1 MSVTDDEL
9 LLLSQFV
16 HSGYFAPSV
25 RFEEPTLRGLDLTDR
40 CVPALLAV
48 LQVGLFPGLAVL
60 DLTDCQ
66 LGDTSVCELCECLRL
81 HPAPLDLLLCGECLH
96 PF

>member
-60 DLTDCQ
+60 DLTDSEVQ
-66 LGDTSVCELCECLRL
+66 VV
-81 HPAPLDLLLCGECLH
+81 LCGGQLRYLKQQLAKETTEN
-96 PF
+96 

>member
-1 MSVTDDEL
+1 MSALLTDITCTL
-9 LLLSQFV
+9 L
-16 HSGYFAPSV
+16 
-25 RFEEPTLRGLDLTDR
+25 FEEPTLRGLDLTDR

-66 LGDTSVCELCECLRL
+66 LGDTSVCALCECLRL